1 MSGLGVLN
9 ELVTLKVESVFV
21 VDLFPSQL
29 LQDWSPVFDFE
40 VWPGIK
46 VLDPPLTLLGS
57 AFRSCRTELVR
68 RALCMGLVTF

>member
-29 LQDWSPVFDFE
+29 LQNRSPVFDFE

-46 VLDPPLTLLGS
+46 VLDPPLPLFRVCFSLL
-57 AFRSCRTELVR
+57 
-68 RALCMGLVTF
+68 